1 MADLEDDPS
10 KVTALYPDPPPF
22 WKDFTPANLARI
34 ESLKQDYAEQQG
46 IDVDTVVRISDIPED
61 LTYLQPPAE
70 PTDAKWRL
78 FSEPQSI
85 DDELQDLETAGI
97 QRLGPAGEADNRDGK
112 HVDRAFELKRL
123 AKSLLL
129 NFLELM
135 GIMSINPEQGSEKMQ
150 DLRTLF
156 LNLHHVL
163 NEYRPHQAR
172 EQLIQ
177 LMQDQLDSKRAETAA
192 IRGVVDKAKRALE
205 GLGSMEIPPVES
217 EGGDRAGADA
227 DRMDT
232 TTDEST
238 MVLAGTGTHTGS
250 GQAAV
255 DDDAAAY
262 WERERAG
269 WAQLDAEFG

>member
-1 MADLEDDPS
+1 
-10 KVTALYPDPPPF
+10 
-22 WKDFTPANLARI
+22 
-34 ESLKQDYAEQQG
+34 
-46 IDVDTVVRISDIPED
+46 
-61 LTYLQPPAE
+61 
-70 PTDAKWRL
+70 
-78 FSEPQSI
+78 
-85 DDELQDLETAGI
+85 
-97 QRLGPAGEADNRDGK
+97 
-112 HVDRAFELKRL
+112 
-123 AKSLLL
+123 
-129 NFLELM
+129 
-135 GIMSINPEQGSEKMQ
+135 
-150 DLRTLF
+150 
-156 LNLHHVL
+156 
-163 NEYRPHQAR
+163 
-172 EQLIQ
+172 
-177 LMQDQLDSKRAETAA
+177 MQDQLDSKRAETAA

>member
-46 IDVDTVVRISDIPED
+46 IDVDTVVRIPDIPED

-112 HVDRAFELKRL
+112 APRRCKT
-123 AKSLLL
+123 
-129 NFLELM
+129 
-135 GIMSINPEQGSEKMQ
+135 SE
-150 DLRTLF
+150 RSSSTF
-156 LNLHHVL
+156 TTSSTNTGPT
-163 NEYRPHQAR
+163 RPA
-172 EQLIQ
+172 
-177 LMQDQLDSKRAETAA
+177 S
-192 IRGVVDKAKRALE
+192 
-205 GLGSMEIPPVES
+205 SS
-217 EGGDRAGADA
+217 
-227 DRMDT
+227 
-232 TTDEST
+232 S
-238 MVLAGTGTHTGS
+238 S
-250 GQAAV
+250 
-255 DDDAAAY
+255 
-262 WERERAG
+262 
-269 WAQLDAEFG
+269 